1 MEESRLINKEQAEQ
15 LQKDFDFDLFLETSA
30 KTGLNAQKLF
40 VEAGKL
46 LYREYSKYKKKP
58 KKGGE
63 KLKADDDGDNKEKK
77 KKGCC

>member
-1 MEESRLINKEQAEQ
+1 MNAEQ
-15 LQKDFDFDLFLETSA
+15 
-30 KTGLNAQKLF
+30 LF

-63 KLKADDDGDNKEKK
+63 KLKINKDKDNGNN
-77 KKGCC
+77 KKGCCK